1 MIIKQPVKRQSNDCS
16 TQLLDQM
23 SISPN
28 FKHPTSGL
36 NPAST
41 THLMKLNLE
50 KVLDTEGTEKDD

>member
-1 MIIKQPVKRQSNDCS
+1 
-16 TQLLDQM
+16 M

-28 FKHPTSGL
+28 LKNPTSGL

-50 KVLDTEGTEKDD
+50 KVLDTEGAEIDD